1 VRWTH
6 RSPRLLQGGNISGS
20 LGVWYDSHQDGPSFQ
35 AIRTSRQTGRYPYHE
50 KPASL
55 RPAAM
60 ARKGIFFP
68 IKYVALRDDVHAL
81 GQLVGE
87 GIRDQCGEALFDAV
101 EGDRRAAI
109 GRRQGN
115 AEDSVELVVR
125 TQGRAPAQAR
135 ELIRAFSAW
144 FQMVNTAEKVHRVR
158 RRRQYMNDS
167 STLPPG
173 GLEECFSKLRSRGLA
188 LAQVAALL
196 GQVNIEPV
204 FTAHPTESTR
214 RTLLRQQQRIARLLI
229 ERLDPSQT
237 PAERCA
243 TIERVRT
250 ELTTA
255 WQTADNSR
263 ERLTVADE
271 REHVLFFLVEVIY
284 EVIPAFY
291 EEVERA
297 LAKVFGEE
305 AAAVRVPEMLHFG
318 SWVGGDMDGHPD
330 VHAKTIR
337 ESCNRHHQLIV
348 NRYFLEAQV
357 LAEKLSQSESRVA
370 VSPKINSRIEAYKSL
385 APGARATT
393 PASHDRMPYRVFLGQ
408 IAERLR
414 ATYDGRSGQY
424 DRVEQLIDDLELIA
438 QSLAENRGGSAGLFH
453 VRRMLRRV
461 RTFGFHL
468 ATLDVRQGAGVH
480 REIVGRA
487 LGDAEW
493 SNRPAAERAARL
505 DEAISTDE
513 SPIDDLGPAGKRS
526 LWVFEA
532 MEFCRNRF
540 GELAIGT
547 YVVSQA
553 RDIDD
558 VLSVLLLA
566 RWAGMVEGPGG
577 PVPLD
582 VAPLLESVA
591 GLEQAGEIIAR
602 LLADPVY
609 RAHLASRGNRQAVMI
624 GYSDS
629 NKSAGM
635 VASRWL
641 LRKAEEAMVAA
652 CDAAGVQL
660 VVFHGRG
667 STISRG
673 SSRTEALV
681 RGMPPGSVRGTLR
694 VTVQGES
701 INERYGLRPIALRSF
716 EQTVGAV
723 ALVVSGFHGPEL
735 VDTRWR
741 EAMAVLE
748 HASKAAYRALVHEDP
763 SFTDFF
769 QAATPVDV
777 IERMQI
783 GSRPVS
789 RTEGRDI
796 ESLRAIPWV
805 FAWSQSRHML
815 PGWFGAGAGLT
826 AVVEQFGEAM
836 LGDMYGR
843 WPFFEAMVD
852 DIEVMLAKA
861 DMGIA
866 AFYDQLA
873 RPEHARFASAIE
885 AEFRQSCERVLA
897 IKGSARLLD
906 AEPTLQRSIR
916 LRNPYVDPI
925 HLTQVDLLRRW
936 RETDRQDRAI
946 FEALVAS
953 VNGISQG
960 LQGSG

>member
-1 VRWTH
+1 
-6 RSPRLLQGGNISGS
+6 
-20 LGVWYDSHQDGPSFQ
+20 
-35 AIRTSRQTGRYPYHE
+35 
-50 KPASL
+50 
-55 RPAAM
+55 M

-68 IKYVALRDDVHAL
+68 IKDAALRDDVHAL

-87 GIRDQCGEALFDAV
+87 VIKDQCGEQVFDAV
-101 EGDRRAAI
+101 EGDRQAAI
-109 GRRQGN
+109 GRRQGD
-115 AEDSVELVVR
+115 ADDCVHLVVR
-125 TQGRAPAQAR
+125 TQGRPPAEAR

-167 STLPPG
+167 STPQPG
-173 GLEECFSKLRSRGLA
+173 GFDECFARLRSRGLD
-188 LAQVAALL
+188 LSQVVELL
-196 GQVNIEPV
+196 GQVSIEPV

-229 ERLDPSQT
+229 GRLDPTLT
-237 PAERCA
+237 PAERHA
-243 TIERVRT
+243 TVERVRT
-250 ELTTA
+250 ELTTG

-284 EVIPAFY
+284 EVIPGFY
-291 EEVERA
+291 EELEVA
-297 LAKVFGEE
+297 LAKVFGEQ
-305 AAAVRVPEMLHFG
+305 AATLRIPEMLHFG

-337 ESCNRHHQLIV
+337 ESCSRHQKLIV
-348 NRYFLEAQV
+348 NRYYLEAQA

-370 VSPKINSRIEAYKSL
+370 VSPKIDPRIEAYRSL
-385 APGARATT
+385 VPGARATT

-424 DRVEQLIDDLELIA
+424 ERVEQLIDDLELIA
-438 QSLAENRGGSAGLFH
+438 QSLSDNRGHSAGLFH

-468 ATLDVRQGAGVH
+468 ATLDVRQNAKVH
-480 REIVGRA
+480 REIVGHA
-487 LGDAEW
+487 LGDPQW
-493 SNRPAAERAARL
+493 STRTAVERTDRLAA
-505 DEAISTDE
+505 AISDDE
-513 SPIDDLGPAGKRS
+513 SPAEDLGPAGKRA

-532 MEFCRNRF
+532 MEYCRHRF
-540 GELAIGT
+540 GRAAIGT

-553 RDIDD
+553 RDVDD

-566 RWAGMVEGPGG
+566 RWAGMTEGPGTQM
-577 PVPLD
+577 PID
-582 VAPLLESVA
+582 VAPLFESAVA
-591 GLEQAGEIIAR
+591 LDQAGDIIAR
-602 LLADPVY
+602 LLAVPAY
-609 RAHLASRGNRQAVMI
+609 REHLAALGDRQAVMI

-635 VASRWL
+635 IASRWL
-641 LRKAEEAMVAA
+641 VRKAEEAMVQA
-652 CDAAGVQL
+652 CDAVGVQL
-660 VVFHGRG
+660 IVFHGRG
-667 STISRG
+667 GTIHRG

-681 RGMPPGSVRGTLR
+681 RSMPPGSVRGILR

-716 EQTVGAV
+716 EQTVSAV
-723 ALVVSGFHGPEL
+723 TLTSAGVHGTEQ
-735 VDTRWR
+735 VDPRWR
-741 EAMAVLE
+741 EAMAVLGLE
-748 HASKAAYRALVHEDP
+748 SQRAYRTMVHDDP
-763 SFTDFF
+763 AFVEFF
-769 QAATPVDV
+769 RAATPVDV

-783 GSRPVS
+783 GSRPVARS
-789 RTEGRDI
+789 DGGDI
-796 ESLRAIPWV
+796 ESLRAIPWI

-815 PGWFGAGAGLT
+815 PGWFGTGAGLD
-826 AVVEQFGEAM
+826 AVAAQFGTEL
-836 LGDMYGR
+836 LGDMYGC
-843 WPFFEAMVD
+843 WPFFEAMLD
-852 DIEVMLAKA
+852 DIEVTLAKA

-873 RPEHARFASAIE
+873 RPEYARFGTAIE
-885 AEFRQSCERVLA
+885 AEFQRSSERVLA
-897 IKGSARLLD
+897 IKGCARLLD
-906 AEPTLQRSIR
+906 SEPTLQRSIR

-936 RETDRQDRAI
+936 REGDRQDREV

-960 LQGSG
+960 IQGSG

>member
-1 VRWTH
+1 
-6 RSPRLLQGGNISGS
+6 
-20 LGVWYDSHQDGPSFQ
+20 
-35 AIRTSRQTGRYPYHE
+35 
-50 KPASL
+50 
-55 RPAAM
+55 M

-68 IKYVALRDDVHAL
+68 LKDAALRDDVHAL

-87 GIRDQCGEALFDAV
+87 VVRDQCGEELFEAV
-101 EGDRRAAI
+101 EGDRQAAI
-109 GRRQGN
+109 GRRQGD
-115 AEDSVELVVR
+115 ADDCVQLVVR
-125 TQGRAPAQAR
+125 TQGRTPAEAR

-167 STLPPG
+167 STPQPG
-173 GLEECFSKLRSRGLA
+173 GLEECFARLRSRGLA
-188 LAQVAALL
+188 LEQVAALL
-196 GQVNIEPV
+196 RQVSIEPV

-229 ERLDPSQT
+229 DRLDPTQT
-237 PAERCA
+237 PAERRA
-243 TIERVRT
+243 TVERVRT
-250 ELTTA
+250 EVTTG

-291 EEVERA
+291 EEVEAA
-297 LAKVFGEE
+297 LAKVFG
-305 AAAVRVPEMLHFG
+305 ADGAVPRVAEMLHFG

-330 VHAKTIR
+330 VHAKTLR
-337 ESCNRHHQLIV
+337 ESCARHQKLVV
-348 NRYFLEAQV
+348 NRYFLEAQT
-357 LAEKLSQSESRVA
+357 LAEKLSQSDSRVKI
-370 VSPKINSRIEAYKSL
+370 SPKIDARIEAYRSL
-385 APGARATT
+385 VPSARAST

-424 DRVEQLIDDLELIA
+424 ERVEQLIDDLELIV
-438 QSLAENRGGSAGLFH
+438 QSLEGDRGQNAGLFH

-468 ATLDVRQGAGVH
+468 ATLDVRQNAQVH
-480 REIVGRA
+480 RDIVGRA
-487 LGDAEW
+487 LGDPDWQAR
-493 SNRPAAERAARL
+493 SATDRAARL
-505 DEAISTDE
+505 GQAIRDDE
-513 SPIDDLGPAGKRS
+513 SPTDDLGPAGKRAI
-526 LWVFEA
+526 WVFEA
-532 MEFCRNRF
+532 IEYCRHRF
-540 GELAIGT
+540 GKAAVGT

-553 RDIDD
+553 RDVDD
-558 VLSVLLLA
+558 VLSVLVLA
-566 RWAGMVEGPGG
+566 RWAGMAEGPGTQ
-577 PVPLD
+577 VPID
-582 VAPLLESVA
+582 VAPLFESVA
-591 GLEQAGEIIAR
+591 TLENAGDILAR
-602 LLADPVY
+602 LLAKPAY
-609 RAHLASRGNRQAVMI
+609 REHLAARGNRQAVMI

-641 LRKAEEAMVAA
+641 VRKAEEAMLAA
-652 CDAAGVQL
+652 CDPAGVEL

-667 STISRG
+667 GTINRG

-681 RGMPPGSVRGTLR
+681 RSMPPGATRGTLR
-694 VTVQGES
+694 ITVQGES

-716 EQTVGAV
+716 EQTVSAV
-723 ALVVSGFHGPEL
+723 ALAAAGFHGPEL
-735 VDTRWR
+735 IDTRWR
-741 EAMAVLE
+741 EAMAACARE
-748 HASKAAYRALVHEDP
+748 SQQAYRALVHEDP
-763 SFTDFF
+763 AFAEFF
-769 QAATPVDV
+769 GSVTPVDV

-789 RTEGRDI
+789 RSEGGDI
-796 ESLRAIPWV
+796 ESLRAIPWM

-815 PGWFGAGAGLT
+815 PGWFGSGRGLA
-826 AVVEQFGEAM
+826 AVVEDFGAAM
-836 LGDMYGR
+836 LGEMYGR
-843 WPFFEAMVD
+843 WPFFEALVD
-852 DIEVMLAKA
+852 DVEVALAKA

-866 AFYDQLA
+866 AFYEQLA
-873 RPEHARFASAIE
+873 RPEHARFASAIG
-885 AEFRQSCERVLA
+885 AEFELTTEKVLA
-897 IKGSARLLD
+897 IKGCARLLD
-906 AEPTLQRSIR
+906 SEPTLQRSIR

-936 RETDRQDRAI
+936 RESGRQDREI

-960 LQGSG
+960 VQGSA